1 MLLGVA
7 GMVGTGKTT
16 LSRALAARFGM
27 QLGLESVDGDNPWLE
42 HFYGEPE
49 GMRTYGL
56 HLQLHFLASR
66 FATMRRMRNLGG
78 SWIVQRTRYVHAEAL
93 ARRPYEQH
101 YLTEA
106 VWEAYGGLY
115 RRALQA

>member
-16 LSRALAARFGM
+16 LSRALAARFGL
-27 QLGLESVDGDNPWLE
+27 QLALESVDSENPWLN

-66 FATMRRMRNLGG
+66 FAALRRIEDL
-78 SWIVQRTRYVHAEAL
+78 
-93 ARRPYEQH
+93 
-101 YLTEA
+101 
-106 VWEAYGGLY
+106 
-115 RRALQA
+115 